1 MIKQA
6 WFSVLI
12 SLTLLIN
19 GCAGLQADFKEP
31 TVNVTSFRV
40 LPSEGMAP
48 RFEIGLHV
56 INPNRMALDLAGL
69 SYTVSL
75 EGHQI
80 LSGVANDLPAIDAY
94 GEGDVTLLATA
105 DLFNSISLFADL
117 VRQPRD
123 NFSYELE
130 AILDLGGIY
139 PNVNVDK
146 KGQIS
151 LAPVR
156 N

>member
-1 MIKQA
+1 
-6 WFSVLI
+6 
-12 SLTLLIN
+12 
-19 GCAGLQADFKEP
+19 
-31 TVNVTSFRV
+31 
-40 LPSEGMAP
+40 MAP

-151 LAPVR
+151 LAPMR

>member
-6 WFSVLI
+6 WFLVLI
-12 SLTLLIN
+12 PLIVLMY
-19 GCAGLQADFKEP
+19 GCASLQPDFKEP
-31 TVNVTSFRV
+31 TVSVTSFRA

-56 INPNRMALDLAGL
+56 TNPNRTTLDLAGL

-80 LSGVANDLPAIDAY
+80 LTGVANELPAIDAY
-94 GEGDVTLLATA
+94 GEGDITLLAIA

-117 VRQPRD
+117 IRQPREI
-123 NFSYELE
+123 FAYELN
-130 AILDLGGIY
+130 ADLDLGGIY
-139 PNVNVDK
+139 PNINVEK

-151 LAPVR
+151 LAPAR
-156 N
+156 R

>member
-151 LAPVR
+151 LAPMR

>member
-1 MIKQA
+1 MIKHA
-6 WFSVLI
+6 WFLVLI
-12 SLTLLIN
+12 PLMFLIQ
-19 GCAGLQADFKEP
+19 GCANLQAGFKEP
-31 TVNVTSFRV
+31 TVNLTSFRV
-40 LPSEGMAP
+40 LPSESMAP

-56 INPNRMALDLAGL
+56 TNPNRIALALAGL

-75 EGHQI
+75 EGRQI
-80 LSGVANDLPAIDAY
+80 LTGVANDLPEIAAY
-94 GEGDVTLLATA
+94 GEGDITLLATP

-117 VRQPRD
+117 FRQPRD

-139 PNVNVDK
+139 PNVNVEK

-151 LAPVR
+151 LAPMR
-156 N
+156 K

>member
-6 WFSVLI
+6 WFLVLI
-12 SLTLLIN
+12 PLTLLIN
-19 GCAGLQADFKEP
+19 SCAVLQADFKEP
-31 TVNVTSFRV
+31 TVSVTSFRV
-40 LPSEGMAP
+40 LPSESMAP

-56 INPNRMALDLAGL
+56 TNPNRTALALAGI

-80 LSGVANDLPAIDAY
+80 LIGVANDLPAIDAY
-94 GEGDVTLLATA
+94 GEGDITLLATA
-105 DLFNSISLFADL
+105 DLFNSISLFAEL
-117 VRQPRD
+117 IRQPRD

-139 PNVNVDK
+139 PNVNVEK

-151 LAPVR
+151 LAPMR
-156 N
+156 K

>member
-12 SLTLLIN
+12 SLALLIN

-151 LAPVR
+151 LAPMR

>member
-12 SLTLLIN
+12 SLALLIY

-151 LAPVR
+151 LAPMR

>member
-12 SLTLLIN
+12 SLALLIN

-75 EGHQI
+75 GGHQI

-151 LAPVR
+151 LAPMR